1 MLIYFIGTAQHIG
14 TVCHSCR
21 VQPII
26 GHRWRCVDCQ
36 SASGDNS
43 SCSSAT
49 RNSILNNEPVDLC
62 MTCYH
67 GDKHNLR
74 HRFVLIE
81 QPLMPGTNNVI
92 DNVQLNKRGV
102 LMEPRK
108 KAKKITVRGIFP
120 GARVVRGVDWQWD
133 DQDGGYIN
141 QVGGTRGLNNAI
153 SATPLKRGK
162 VYEIH
167 DWSALSGSV
176 RSAAYVHWENSSS
189 SGTARNLYRVGFE
202 GMVSIL

>member
-1 MLIYFIGTAQHIG
+1 MHSG
-14 TVCHSCR
+14 TVCYSCR
-21 VQPII
+21 TEPII

-36 SASGDNS
+36 PTNGDNS
-43 SCSSAT
+43 SCNSGS
-49 RNSILNNEPVDLC
+49 RNIFLSNEPVDLC
-62 MTCYH
+62 MVCYH
-67 GDKHNLR
+67 GEKHNLR
-74 HRFVLIE
+74 HRFMLIE
-81 QPLMPGTNNVI
+81 QPLAPGTNSLL
-92 DNVQLNKRGV
+92 DNAQYSKVGV

-141 QVGGTRGLNNAI
+141 QVGGSRGLNNAI
-153 SATPLKRGK
+153 STAPLKRGK

-189 SGTARNLYRVGFE
+189 GTARNLYRVGFE
-202 GMVSIL
+202 GMVCILL